1 MLCLGGP
8 RLGVVKYLGAWGAN
22 GAACDVG
29 VDFVVYVHLK
39 CGEESVH
46 SIVVAVVS
54 TAWDAAV
61 NTETEE
67 GEAKVWDVVHV
78 VDENENFISPNL
90 YGNGA
95 TAGDEDLAVDG

>member
-1 MLCLGGP
+1 
-8 RLGVVKYLGAWGAN
+8 
-22 GAACDVG
+22 
-29 VDFVVYVHLK
+29 
-39 CGEESVH
+39 
-46 SIVVAVVS
+46 VVS

-95 TAGDEDLAVDG
+95 TAGDEDLAVGG